1 MLSVSKFVSFKY
13 QTPGPPGSSLSGPQ
27 GLRSSKGSKLVFG
40 YVTVVIG
47 THLFLLVLNNS
58 KVGRAVNF
66 PPKMIE
72 KVCVQHCSL

>member
-1 MLSVSKFVSFKY
+1 M
-13 QTPGPPGSSLSGPQ
+13 
-27 GLRSSKGSKLVFG
+27 KL
-40 YVTVVIG
+40 YIG

-72 KVCVQHCSL
+72 KVCVQHCSLYKALFVLYFENKFVF